1 MSLAR
6 LRHLCKSLQRSITS
20 NGLWTYQPKV
30 LLISHSRA
38 VRKEGQGRG
47 HGNSKLSWDQKVLVR
62 ALCGLLCGLVQDDLP
77 PSGHFLGFTSSL
89 FTLCA
94 VAACPLGC
102 GQDGSHRVRVFRPWR
117 IRSLPS
123 GLWPR
128 WPVRHSNQNTTF
140 DHEHGAPDR
149 DFSYPSRSKHN
160 FEPRTSL
167 APMQIV
173 AALNHLERT
182 MERSLQPKVLLISH
196 SQAVRK
202 EGQGRGHGN
211 SELIWDQREALC
223 AVAACP
229 LGCDLDGSRRVRPWC
244 GRSLPSGLWPRWPV
258 RHLCPSCVAQSR
270 QADP

>member
-1 MSLAR
+1 MQIAAALNHFER
-6 LRHLCKSLQRSITS
+6 T
-20 NGLWTYQPKV
+20 WTYQPKV
-30 LLISHSRA
+30 VLISHSRA

-62 ALCGLLCGLVQDDLP
+62 ALCGLLCGLVQDDLA
-77 PSGHFLGFTSSL
+77 PSGHFLGFAPSL

-149 DFSYPSRSKHN
+149 DFFNPLSIKTQL
-160 FEPRTSL
+160 FATSMPDRDL
-167 APMQIV
+167 FIPLSIKMQL
-173 AALNHLERT
+173 LNT
-182 MERSLQPKVLLISH
+182 SM
-196 SQAVRK
+196 
-202 EGQGRGHGN
+202 
-211 SELIWDQREALC
+211 
-223 AVAACP
+223 
-229 LGCDLDGSRRVRPWC
+229 
-244 GRSLPSGLWPRWPV
+244 GL
-258 RHLCPSCVAQSR
+258 
-270 QADP
+270 

>member
-1 MSLAR
+1 M
-6 LRHLCKSLQRSITS
+6 
-20 NGLWTYQPKV
+20 V
-30 LLISHSRA
+30 LISHSRA

-62 ALCGLLCGLVQDDLP
+62 ALCGLLCGLVQDDLA

-149 DFSYPSRSKHN
+149 DLFQ
-160 FEPRTSL
+160 TSL
-167 APMQIV
+167 DKNTTFCHEHGASDRDFFISLSIKMQLL
-173 AALNHLERT
+173 ATCMGLQALIFF
-182 MERSLQPKVLLISH
+182 M
-196 SQAVRK
+196 
-202 EGQGRGHGN
+202 
-211 SELIWDQREALC
+211 
-223 AVAACP
+223 P
-229 LGCDLDGSRRVRPWC
+229 L
-244 GRSLPSGLWPRWPV
+244 
-258 RHLCPSCVAQSR
+258 
-270 QADP
+270 